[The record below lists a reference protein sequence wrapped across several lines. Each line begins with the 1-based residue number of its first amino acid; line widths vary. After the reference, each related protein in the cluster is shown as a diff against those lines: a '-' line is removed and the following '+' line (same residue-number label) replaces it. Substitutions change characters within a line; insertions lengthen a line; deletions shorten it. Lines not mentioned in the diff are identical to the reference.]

1 VQDRRRQGE
10 ERQNMTANRTKR
22 KVTPEAA
29 LLSTVPGS
37 SSNEGTEVEPARAP
51 VEACPSFVRA
61 MAIIGRRWSGL
72 VIQAMAEGCT
82 SFTEISTY
90 AEKLSDASL
99 SRRLKELEDD
109 GLIIRSVSDERPVRV
124 RYSLTEA
131 GVALAPVLD
140 MLISWGERYAA
151 GPMEE

>member
-1 VQDRRRQGE
+1 
-10 ERQNMTANRTKR
+10 
-22 KVTPEAA
+22 
-29 LLSTVPGS
+29 
-37 SSNEGTEVEPARAP
+37 
-51 VEACPSFVRA
+51 

-72 VIQAMAEGCT
+72 IIQAMAKGCT

-109 GLIIRSVSDERPVRV
+109 GLIVRSVSDERPVRV

-140 MLISWGERYAA
+140 MLTSWGERYAA
-151 GPMEE
+151 GPVEE

>member
-1 VQDRRRQGE
+1 
-10 ERQNMTANRTKR
+10 MTGLR
-22 KVTPEAA
+22 
-29 LLSTVPGS
+29 GS
-37 SSNEGTEVEPARAP
+37 ATAETASLGAVRNQAPKEDASVGNAHTP

-72 VIQAMAEGCT
+72 IIQAMAKGCT
-82 SFTEISTY
+82 SFTEISTF

-109 GLIIRSVSDERPVRV
+109 GLIIRSVLDERPVKV

-131 GVALAPVLD
+131 GVALAPALD
-140 MLISWGERYAA
+140 MLTSWGEQYATA
-151 GPMEE
+151 PEEG